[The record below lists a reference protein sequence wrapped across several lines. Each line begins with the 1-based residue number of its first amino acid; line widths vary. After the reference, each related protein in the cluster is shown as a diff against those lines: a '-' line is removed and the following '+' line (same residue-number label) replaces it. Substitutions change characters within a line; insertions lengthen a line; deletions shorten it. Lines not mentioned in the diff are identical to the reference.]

1 LWANRMSVFVIAEAA
16 CCHNG
21 DVDLALK
28 LADVAKR
35 AGADAVK
42 FQTFWSLA
50 DLKAYELTKPEW
62 KKVKAYCDYIGIEF
76 MSTPFDFEAI
86 DFLAELGM
94 KKWKVPSGE
103 ITNVPYL
110 QKIGALKKE
119 VIVSSGM
126 CSLAMLGNAMGEL
139 ISAGAPAPICKLLCT
154 TAYPAKPEEM
164 NLLAMNT
171 VFDGLS
177 DHSTGFTAAVMAVAL
192 EAEVIEKHITLD
204 NNMEGPDH
212 KMALDPRHFEY
223 YVKVIR
229 EAEKMLGDGQK
240 RILPC
245 EEKYLCLRN
254 RAK

>member
-1 LWANRMSVFVIAEAA
+1 MSVFVIAEAA

-21 DVDLALK
+21 DADLALK
-28 LADVAKR
+28 LTDVAKR

-42 FQTFWSLA
+42 FQTFWSLP

-62 KKVKAYCDYIGIEF
+62 KKVKKYCEYIGIEF

-86 DFLAELGM
+86 DFLNELGM

-103 ITNVPYL
+103 ITNIPYL
-110 QKIGALKKE
+110 QKIGAMKGE
-119 VIVSSGM
+119 VFLSSGM
-126 CSLAMLGNAMGEL
+126 AVYEEIFAAEAVLQA
-139 ISAGAPAPICKLLCT
+139 AGAGAVHLMHCT
-154 TAYPAKPEEM
+154 TSYPVKPPDV
-164 NLLAMNT
+164 NLNCLIEG
-171 VFDGLS
+171 FS
-177 DHSTGFTAAVMAVAL
+177 DHTTGFVAAAMAVGMGATI
-192 EAEVIEKHITLD
+192 IEKHITLD
-204 NNMEGPDH
+204 NHMEGPDH